1 VGEGAVETRSE
12 PGRPTLDLS
21 VVAPIYNERE
31 SIGPLC
37 EALVGVLG
45 PLGRTWEIILVDD
58 GSTDGSSEV
67 LDQLAAQDDHVVVV
81 HLRRNFGQSA
91 AMAAGFDQ
99 ARGDV
104 VIAMDA
110 DLQNDPADIPLLLA
124 KLNEGYDV
132 VSGWRKDRKDKWLT
146 RRLPSN
152 AANWL
157 ISSMTGVHL
166 HDYGCSLKAYR
177 REVLADIRL
186 YGDMHRFIPALA
198 YWAGGRIA
206 EVPVTHHA
214 RRFGESKYGLNRIF
228 RVALDLLTVKFLMS
242 YSTKPIRVF
251 GAWGVWSGL
260 LGFAICAYLT
270 VLKLGFGASI
280 GGRPLLLLGILLIFI
295 GAQFVTL
302 GLLAEMQT
310 RTYYEARGRP
320 VYALRRVV
328 RAPADEVRR

>member
-1 VGEGAVETRSE
+1 MTGTQTAETM
-12 PGRPTLDLS
+12 RPALS
-21 VVAPIYNERE
+21 VVAPVYNERE
-31 SIGPLC
+31 SVAPLHQ
-37 EALVGVLG
+37 ALVAALG
-45 PLGRTWEIILVDD
+45 KLDRTWEIILVDD
-58 GSTDGSSEV
+58 GSTDGATEALDEV
-67 LDQLAAQDDHVVVV
+67 AAADDRVTVV

-104 VIAMDA
+104 VIALDA

-124 KLNEGYDV
+124 KLDQGYDV
-132 VSGWRKDRKDKWLT
+132 VSGWRQDRKDPWLT

-152 AANWL
+152 VANWL
-157 ISSMTGVHL
+157 ISVMTGVHL

-206 EVPVTHHA
+206 EVPVNHHP
-214 RRFGESKYGLNRIF
+214 RRFGKSKYGLGRIF
-228 RVALDLLTVKFLMS
+228 RVILDLITVRFLMS

-251 GAWGVWSGL
+251 GAWGLWSGL

-270 VLKLGFGASI
+270 VLKLGFGRSI
-280 GGRPLLLLGILLIFI
+280 GGRPLLLLGVLLIFI

-302 GLLAEMQT
+302 GLLAELQT

-320 VYALRRVV
+320 IYALRRVV
-328 RAPADEVRR
+328 SRRPSREDA